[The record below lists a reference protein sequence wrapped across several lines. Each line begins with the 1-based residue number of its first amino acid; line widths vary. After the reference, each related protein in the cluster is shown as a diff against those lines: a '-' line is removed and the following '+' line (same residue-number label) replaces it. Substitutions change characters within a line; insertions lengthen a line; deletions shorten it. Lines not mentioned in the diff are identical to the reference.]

1 MTMSILYSFL
11 KWSSPNISLA
21 VVKEK
26 APAVENDFQ
35 GFAQSRCEPFLKSE
49 KSAYK
54 SIFDAEIY
62 SCPFDSLRQN
72 ARKR

>member
-1 MTMSILYSFL
+1 MVSP
-11 KWSSPNISLA
+11 PNIFLA

-26 APAVENDFQ
+26 AAAVENDFQ
-35 GFAQSRCEPFLKSE
+35 GFAQSRCEAFLKSK

-54 SIFDAEIY
+54 GVFYAEIY
-62 SCPFDSLRQN
+62 SYLFCESCKN

>member
-26 APAVENDFQ
+26 APAV
-35 GFAQSRCEPFLKSE
+35 K
-49 KSAYK
+49 K
-54 SIFDAEIY
+54 
-62 SCPFDSLRQN
+62 
-72 ARKR
+72 